1 MTRYI
6 TAPWRATY
14 VRTASSRKGC
24 VFCRA
29 LKSSDDSANVVL
41 FRGRFNF
48 IMLNRYPYNPGHLMV
63 APNRHLA
70 DLAGLR
76 PEEAGEFTELIRTSL
91 KVLGRAYKPQGFNV
105 GLNIGRDAGAGV
117 VGHIHAHIVP
127 RWAGDANFMPL
138 FSRTRVFIEGLEE
151 TYGKLRPRF
160 EKAAACRG
168 RRRAG
173 RPSGRK
179 ISR

>member
-6 TAPWRATY
+6 TAPWRAAY
-14 VRTASSRKGC
+14 VRTASSRRGC
-24 VFCRA
+24 IFCRA
-29 LKSSDDSANVVL
+29 LKSEDDAGNGVL

-48 IMLNRYPYNPGHLMV
+48 VMLNRYPYNPGHLMV

-76 PEEAGEFTELIRTSL
+76 PEEAGEFMELIQTSL
-91 KVLGRAYKPQGFNV
+91 KVLGRAYRPQGFNI
-105 GLNIGRDAGAGV
+105 GLNIGRNAGAGV
-117 VGHIHAHIVP
+117 VGHVHAHIVP

-151 TYGKLRPRF
+151 TCARLRPRF
-160 EKAAACRG
+160 EKAAEGRG
-168 RRRAG
+168 LRRAG
-173 RPSGRK
+173 RASGRK
-179 ISR
+179 NSR